1 MIRDTDDEPKTCKTC
16 AETGRECH
24 WTRAANVPH
33 SEVNAAASTQRT
45 SEMRDIEMVDVESI
59 PSQSSRKRKRAPEGK
74 GKGKSKADPSGF
86 TTPQSVTPAG
96 ATTPSSLPD
105 PEAELRAAILSALTM
120 IRETSAKLDKANDV
134 GTALRSK
141 LRMMSPGAWRPST
154 DLRTDAEI
162 DAACESYLAKAVGD
176 ANDDEYAGA
185 TGGEQSEPDEEY
197 DSEA

>member
-1 MIRDTDDEPKTCKTC
+1 MVRDTDDDPKKCKSC

-24 WTRAANVPH
+24 WPGAATEPH
-33 SEVNAAASTQRT
+33 REANAASAQLAP
-45 SEMRDIEMVDVESI
+45 EVPDIEMIEVESV

-74 GKGKSKADPSGF
+74 GKGKAVPSGF
-86 TTPQSVTPAG
+86 TTPQSLTPGG
-96 ATTPSSLPD
+96 ATTPASLPD

-120 IRETSAKLDKANDV
+120 IRETSAKLDKANDL

-141 LRMMSPGAWRPST
+141 LRMISPGAWRPAT

-162 DAACESYLAKAVGD
+162 DAACELYLAKAGGD
-176 ANDDEYAGA
+176 ANDEEYTDA
-185 TGGEQSEPDEEY
+185 TGGELWVPDEEY